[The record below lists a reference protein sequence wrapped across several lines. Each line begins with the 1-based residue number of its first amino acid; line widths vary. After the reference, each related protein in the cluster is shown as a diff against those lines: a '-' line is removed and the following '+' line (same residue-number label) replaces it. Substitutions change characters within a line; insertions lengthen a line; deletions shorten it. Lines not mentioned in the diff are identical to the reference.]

1 MKAWLVEHL
10 ESGDLDG
17 LTWVDEQNGVFKVK
31 WCHGSRQGWTKKDMA
46 VFEQWAKHTGGYIV
60 KKEIGF
66 EESGVFINYYF
77 SIIKVIIN
85 QCVIVFFFLISQPKN
100 MLCVLSKN
108 RFKVMV
114 LFNTQKQLLKLM
126 D

>member
-66 EESGVFINYYF
+66 EESGVFMNY
-77 SIIKVIIN
+77 
-85 QCVIVFFFLISQPKN
+85 FL
-100 MLCVLSKN
+100 
-108 RFKVMV
+108 
-114 LFNTQKQLLKLM
+114 
-126 D
+126 